1 MNPNVV
7 LVVEDEALVLL
18 DTETSLAEA
27 GFEVVAVKNAPQA
40 LTAFDADPARFKA
53 IVTDIR
59 LGDGPSGWEIGR
71 QVRGVVPMIPVIY
84 ISGDSAA
91 DWSAE
96 GVPESIMISKP
107 FVMAQIITAVA
118 SY

>member
-1 MNPNVV
+1 
-7 LVVEDEALVLL
+7 
-18 DTETSLAEA
+18 
-27 GFEVVAVKNAPQA
+27 
-40 LTAFDADPARFKA
+40 
-53 IVTDIR
+53 
-59 LGDGPSGWEIGR
+59 
-71 QVRGVVPMIPVIY
+71 MIPVIY

-118 SY
+118 SLLNKTPVSCHLPPPDLAHYA